1 MTPQEDF
8 TFFAIC
14 NYLASADL
22 CWLIELITGEE
33 GADQP
38 GEGKEE
44 IEDSESKDDK
54 VEEQNLES
62 EEAQLNSSEKDVS
75 EIDNEKELARLRE
88 DLKIARE
95 AADNNLN
102 KLRYM
107 MADFDNYRK
116 QMEKQLSTKVESSKA
131 EILLKFLNI
140 RDDYLRAL
148 EMVEQYRSDPVITEG
163 LQGILRN
170 FDSLLRS
177 EGVIEIESVGTPFDP
192 NIHDAISF
200 KYADEVPENTVTNEI
215 RKGYMLNNKVLRPSL
230 VETSKRIIKNTV
242 NATEKLEKESDI

>member
-1 MTPQEDF
+1 MIKGGESTDPQE
-8 TFFAIC
+8 
-14 NYLASADL
+14 
-22 CWLIELITGEE
+22 G
-33 GADQP
+33 
-38 GEGKEE
+38 GKVE
-44 IEDSESKDDK
+44 IQDSESKDDN
-54 VEEQNLES
+54 EEDKRLEAKEVQADPFEK
-62 EEAQLNSSEKDVS
+62 EES
-75 EIDNEKELARLRE
+75 EIDYEKELSRLRE
-88 DLKIARE
+88 DLTQARE
-95 AADNNLN
+95 IADNNLN

-116 QMEKQLSTKVESSKA
+116 QMEKQLSSKVEASKA

-148 EMVEQYRSDPVITEG
+148 EMVKQDNSDPVIIEG
-163 LQGILRN
+163 LQGILKN
-170 FDSLLRS
+170 FDNLLRS

-200 KYADEVPENTVTNEI
+200 QYSDGVPENTVTSEI

-230 VETSKRIIKNTV
+230 VETSKKIVKNTV